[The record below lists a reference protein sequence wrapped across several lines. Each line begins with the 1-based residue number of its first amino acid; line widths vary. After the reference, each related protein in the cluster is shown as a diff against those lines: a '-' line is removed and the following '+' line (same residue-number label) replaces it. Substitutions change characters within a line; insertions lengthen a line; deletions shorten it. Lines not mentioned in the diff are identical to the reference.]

1 MEIILKSKIK
11 LEFTRTET
19 AYLVDTVSFMINHL
33 KGLKIITKDKKQD
46 NLVKNLILIG
56 NKINKKLLKEI
67 KEGK

>member
-1 MEIILKSKIK
+1 MKSKIK

>member
-1 MEIILKSKIK
+1 MKSKIK

-67 KEGK
+67 KESK